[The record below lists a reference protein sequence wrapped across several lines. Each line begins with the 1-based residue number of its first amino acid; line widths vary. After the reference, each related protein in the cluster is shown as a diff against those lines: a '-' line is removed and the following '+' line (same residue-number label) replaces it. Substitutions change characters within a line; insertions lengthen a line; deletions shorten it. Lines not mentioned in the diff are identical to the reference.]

1 MSVRKLFANFAEEL
15 NYIMQ
20 RIIAPSLLS
29 ADFGHLDRDV
39 RMLDHSSAEWIHIDV
54 MDGRFVPNISF
65 GFPVMAAV
73 KRATRKPL
81 DVHLMIAEPE
91 RYVERFAREGGEWIC
106 FHIEATEQA
115 ERCIELIHNAGAR
128 AGVAIKPGTPVEAV
142 ADLLPKIDMVLVMS
156 VEPGFGGQ
164 KFMPEVME
172 KVHLLRERIDR
183 EGLNV
188 VIEID
193 GGISAANVGQV
204 FAAGVDVAV
213 AGSAVFRAEDPE
225 AEIDRMLRA

>member
-1 MSVRKLFANFAEEL
+1 MFVTFVEEL
-15 NYIMQ
+15 YNIMQ

-39 RMLDHSSAEWIHIDV
+39 RMLDYSPAEWIHIDV

-81 DVHLMIAEPE
+81 DVHLMIVEPE
-91 RYVERFAREGGEWIC
+91 RYVERFVREGGAWIC

-115 ERCIELIHNAGAR
+115 EHCIDLIHNAGAR
-128 AGVAIKPGTPVEAV
+128 AGVALKPGTRVEAV
-142 ADLLPKIDMVLVMS
+142 IDLLPKVDMVLVMS

-183 EGLNV
+183 ERLNV

-193 GGISAANVGQV
+193 GGISAANIGQV
-204 FAAGVDVAV
+204 FASGVDVAV

-225 AEIDRMLRA
+225 AEIGKMLRV